1 MINIACVLYC
11 QQPGVLVRLIERR
24 LLSVAA
30 LREMLGLAPAADV
43 RTSQTEQTERLMQ
56 HDAYRRHKGRMV
68 QTKWSA

>member
-43 RTSQTEQTERLMQ
+43 RTSQTKRLMR
-56 HDAYRRHKGRMV
+56 HDAYRRNKGRVV
-68 QTKWSA
+68 QTQWSA